1 MDKALNNN
9 RDSLIHIA
17 DPYAIKDFLSLT
29 ISEAASQLLFP

>member
-1 MDKALNNN
+1 MNKALNNN

-29 ISEAASQLLFP
+29 ISEAASQLPFP